1 MIIEIREEARGDL
14 HIGYRFYEEQ
24 AVGLGRYFLECILA
38 DIDALG
44 RLAGIHESVDGYHRM
59 LSKRFPYAVFY
70 EVVEGTVRISAILD
84 CRRDPDWIHKRLG
97 STRDR

>member
-44 RLAGIHESVDGYHRM
+44 FDTPSAKTPGCH
-59 LSKRFPYAVFY
+59 P
-70 EVVEGTVRISAILD
+70 VRRGRGLD
-84 CRRDPDWIHKRLG
+84 TPSEKKPRGGGCG
-97 STRDR
+97 S